1 MARRLV
7 SPRPKLRSG
16 SLLDRTQLL
25 LLAFALANAA
35 GALAVAAFATGNPP
49 ILYAAGLAA
58 PVAVSATWFMV
69 YRRRRIGPL
78 SDLVIV
84 AASVIVTITADI
96 HWQTDTLAFLTAAV
110 LFGSAYS
117 GWRGTLLRT
126 VVLSAIALARGV
138 SYDSTDATAL
148 PTAITCVFV
157 FVVIGVLVH
166 GSLSAVSRYERTAR
180 REMILSTMG
189 LDLVS
194 ASDVKSIATAALEG
208 ALALCPDPRC
218 ARVSMAMAREG
229 EGEAVR
235 FEIAASAGLRSIGM
249 EGAQI
254 RASRLESD
262 TETLP
267 DQIKIDSD
275 DEWMFVLPMAPAPE
289 VDSPVE
295 LAPAVAPAV
304 ESTPAAESAVEPV
317 PSGASSG
324 ASSAPVEI
332 GTDWASSAWARRRSV
347 HLGGQVLIT
356 RITVAGVARAL
367 LLAESLEPLDD
378 EVASGMRSLAS
389 QVSLAISRV
398 DLQRDAIE
406 RQSAARFQALI
417 QSSSDVISIV
427 TPDARIRYLSPS
439 AFQVFGREGE
449 ELVGADFCDLVHPD
463 DADHV
468 RTDFQA
474 ALNSGDYAVS
484 ECRIR
489 HADGAW
495 RHTEI
500 RMTNLV
506 DVDAVG
512 GVVLNVRDVTERHQ
526 LEAELRHQA
535 FHDSLTGLANR
546 TLFIN
551 RIEHALTSAQR
562 DSNTI
567 GVLLCDLEGFKR
579 INDSLGLG
587 AGDSAL
593 VMIGDRLR
601 SCVRGQDTVAR
612 LGGNEFGVLLDRL
625 ATPAD
630 ATLAME
636 RIMAV
641 LRQPVILPGA
651 QVELQPH
658 VGVAVAM
665 SGEGSADELLRNGA
679 VAMHQARVYEGG
691 YAIFDPEMHA
701 DAIRRIEM
709 ESLLRTAVEEKQF
722 VLHYQPLIDLQTG
735 RLTGVEALVR
745 WNHPR
750 RGLVPPMEFIPL
762 AEETGLIVPLGQW
775 AIGEACRQVR
785 VWQREIP
792 ADEPICLNVNLSAR
806 QLRHPNI
813 VRDIADALDDSGL
826 LPSRLILEITES
838 VLMIDTASTLS
849 RLFQLK
855 SLGVRLAV
863 DDFGTGYSSF
873 AYLRRFPVDILKI
886 DKSFVD
892 GVATEPTA
900 SALVDAMIRIG
911 KTLRLET
918 VAEGV
923 EKADQAE
930 RLRLLQCDLG
940 QGYLFA
946 RPLPT
951 ETITEMLR
959 ERSGKPRQADAA

>member
-1 MARRLV
+1 MSL
-7 SPRPKLRSG
+7 RPKLRSG

-35 GALAVAAFATGNPP
+35 GALAVAALATGNPP
-49 ILYAAGLAA
+49 ILYLAGLAA
-58 PVAVSATWFMV
+58 PVAVSATWFTV

-78 SDLVIV
+78 SDVVIV
-84 AASVIVTITADI
+84 ASSVVVTIAADV

-126 VVLSAIALARGV
+126 VVLSAIALGRGV
-138 SYDSTDATAL
+138 NYGSTDATAL

-157 FVVIGVLVH
+157 FVVIAALVH
-166 GSLSAVSRYERTAR
+166 GSLSAVSRYERTGR

-229 EGEAVR
+229 ESEALR

-262 TETLP
+262 TEALP

-275 DEWMFVLPMAPAPE
+275 DEWMFVLPMAPAP
-289 VDSPVE
+289 
-295 LAPAVAPAV
+295 AV
-304 ESTPAAESAVEPV
+304 ESGVTS
-317 PSGASSG
+317 SSDASSDV
-324 ASSAPVEI
+324 ASAAVEI
-332 GTDWASSAWARRRSV
+332 GADWASSAWARRRSV

-367 LLAESLEPLDD
+367 LLAESLEPFDD
-378 EVASGMRSLAS
+378 EVAAGMRSLAS

-439 AFQVFGREGE
+439 AFQVFGHEVE

-489 HADGAW
+489 HADGEW

-535 FHDSLTGLANR
+535 FHDALTGLANR

-601 SCVRGQDTVAR
+601 SCVRGQDPVAR

-641 LRQPVILPGA
+641 LRQPLILPGA

-709 ESLLRTAVEEKQF
+709 ESLLRTAVEDQQF

>member
-1 MARRLV
+1 MH
-7 SPRPKLRSG
+7 
-16 SLLDRTQLL
+16 LL
-25 LLAFALANAA
+25 LLGFALANAA
-35 GALAVAAFATGNPP
+35 GAFVVAAVATENTP

-58 PVAVSATWFMV
+58 PVAVSATWIVV
-69 YRRRRIGPL
+69 YRRRYLTPVTDVAIIGCAIVVTAAA
-78 SDLVIV
+78 DLR
-84 AASVIVTITADI
+84 
-96 HWQTDTLAFLTAAV
+96 WQTDILAFLTGTI
-110 LFGSAYS
+110 LFGAAFST
-117 GWRGTLLRT
+117 WRGMLIRTALL
-126 VVLSAIALARGV
+126 SGIALGHGI
-138 SYDSTDATAL
+138 SYSRYDPTAL
-148 PTAITCVFV
+148 PTAVICVFV
-157 FVVIGVLVH
+157 FVVVAILVC
-166 GSLSAVSRYERTAR
+166 GMAQAVAKYERTAR
-180 REMILSTMG
+180 REQILSTMG

-208 ALALCPDPRC
+208 ALALCPDSRSS
-218 ARVSMAMAREG
+218 RVSMAM
-229 EGEAVR
+229 VR
-235 FEIAASAGLRSIGM
+235 DDAQPPDAFEVIASAGYRSIGL
-249 EGAQI
+249 EGAHI
-254 RASRLESD
+254 PVAVLESPAG
-262 TETLP
+262 EIVE
-267 DQIKIDSD
+267 QF
-275 DEWMFVLPMAPAPE
+275 EVRRRGAEFYVLP
-289 VDSPVE
+289 
-295 LAPAVAPAV
+295 
-304 ESTPAAESAVEPV
+304 SARQ
-317 PSGASSG
+317 AD
-324 ASSAPVEI
+324 
-332 GTDWASSAWARRRSV
+332 T
-347 HLGGQVLIT
+347 LGGLVLVT
-356 RITVAGVARAL
+356 RITVSGVARAL
-367 LLAESLEPLDD
+367 LMAESLEPLDGD
-378 EVASGMRSLAS
+378 VAVGMRALVS

-427 TPDARIRYLSPS
+427 TPDARIRYQSPS
-439 AFQVFGREGE
+439 AFQVFGHEAE
-449 ELVGADFCDLVHPD
+449 EIVGSDFCDLIHPD

-468 RTDFQA
+468 RADFQA
-474 ALNSGDYAVS
+474 ALTSGDYAVT

-489 HADGAW
+489 HADGSW

-506 DVDAVG
+506 DVEAVG
-512 GVVLNVRDVTERHQ
+512 GVVLNARDVTERHK

-551 RIEHALTSAQR
+551 RIEHSLAAAGR
-562 DSNTI
+562 DRSTI

-587 AGDSAL
+587 AGDNAL
-593 VMIGDRLR
+593 MMIAERLR
-601 SCVRGQDTVAR
+601 GCVRGQDTVAR

-641 LRQPVILPGA
+641 LRQPLALPGA

-665 SGEGSADELLRNGA
+665 AGEGSADELLRNGA
-679 VAMHQARVYEGG
+679 VAMHQARIYEGG

-709 ESLLRTAVEEKQF
+709 ESLLRTAIEDQQF
-722 VLHYQPLIDLQTG
+722 VLHYQPLVDLQTG

-838 VLMIDTASTLS
+838 VLMIDTAATLS

-930 RLRLLQCDLG
+930 RLRTLQCDLG

-946 RPLPT
+946 RPLPSD
-951 ETITEMLR
+951 TITEMLR
-959 ERSGKPRQADAA
+959 EKSAKARGERQTQADAA